1 MLELHYARR
10 SKRRTVDL
18 HCEVISVASDEPTC
32 QRMTNISP
40 YGAWVR
46 TTFPLKIGE
55 RVVLSF
61 KPPRW
66 QGGELTV
73 FAEVTR
79 SVRVR
84 ERDSSLTH
92 KRGHSGMG
100 LEFIDLNGEQRRSM
114 QRGLK
119 GLVPAENRRQK
130 LLRWNGN
137 FQ

>member
-10 SKRRTVDL
+10 SKRRAVDIP
-18 HCEVISVASDEPTC
+18 CEVITNTSDEPTH
-32 QRMTNISP
+32 QRMTDISP
-40 YGAWVR
+40 FGAWLR
-46 TTFPLKIGE
+46 TSFPMRVGE
-55 RVVLSF
+55 RVAVSF

-66 QGGELTV
+66 QGTELTV

-79 SVRVR
+79 SVGVR
-84 ERDSSLTH
+84 ERDGVRRT
-92 KRGHSGMG
+92 GMG
-100 LEFIDLNGEQRRSM
+100 IEFIDLDADQRRLM

-119 GLVPAENRRQK
+119 GLLPAENRRQK